1 MLTVF
6 FHLFLQEQK
15 ETGGRE
21 EDLHLSFRGVWRL
34 EIWSLRSD
42 AMEAHPP
49 QKLHEQENA
58 LGLLEHL
65 QEWEVAVF
73 LLELQR
79 VSEAP

>member
-1 MLTVF
+1 
-6 FHLFLQEQK
+6 
-15 ETGGRE
+15 
-21 EDLHLSFRGVWRL
+21 
-34 EIWSLRSD
+34 
-42 AMEAHPP
+42 MEAHPP

-79 VSEAP
+79 VPEAP